1 MQEKNI
7 DFQSNRLKA
16 YRIKKNLSQKEL
28 AEMLGVARNYVYL
41 IESGRK
47 PITESIE
54 EKLSMLENSE
64 IKKIDSKSIDHV
76 LNFEKRLSS
85 IETLLIQ
92 VLSELRK
99 KKET

>member
-54 EKLSMLENSE
+54 KKLSMLENSE
-64 IKKIDSKSIDHV
+64 IVKFDSKSIDQFS
-76 LNFEKRLSS
+76 NFENRLSS
-85 IETLLIQ
+85 IESLLIQ
-92 VLSELRK
+92 VLAELRK